1 MKIVS
6 DFILVLPN
14 KDIDISVGYSAGFIF
29 DGNRHLTSQELQ
41 AFFQEASDWDDFLS
55 RAKRITGEWAV
66 VFQRAEGEVWAATD
80 HRSSQRLYFRLAA
93 DGLRMAENGY
103 SLFTERDS
111 WDGDAVLFFLRW
123 GYTPAD
129 STLIREIRRLP
140 PGHALRYR
148 VGEGITTTAYD
159 TVDRYAPFDSHLLS
173 YEEAKEEL
181 KHRLIL
187 AGKRLVRYLNGR
199 PAILPLSGGFDSRM
213 IAYMLHRL
221 KYPHVYCISYGKEG
235 NPDSLKAAKVADKL
249 GFPFVYINSVRPDRP
264 DYTQDAEFL
273 SYMYNMTGLSS
284 CYYYQEFIAA
294 ASIASGSVHNGMVS
308 FPSNAVVLP
317 GHQGDDLG
325 GSQLMYSR
333 LAESKLSPN
342 KLSHILY
349 SHKQMNQQ
357 FDRKQKERLL
367 SIQAKLFSSYDKEQ
381 QPAYRTF
388 EQYMQWENIPKY
400 MLNSQQSWRFFGLDT
415 VCMLLDKELLDF
427 AYSLPFEYRYGKR
440 IYDDICRELYG
451 EKGISFSD
459 DLNLHGIISSP
470 VYRLKRSL
478 KPLLRP
484 FIPRPSIWK
493 GDIIG
498 FERIMQPVLRQ
509 VEQDGRFHP
518 TSINGLS
525 FCWYLLQNEKL
536 IDRPLPL

>member
-1 MKIVS
+1 MKIAS
-6 DFILVLPN
+6 DFTPLLPK
-14 KDIDISVGYSAGFIF
+14 KDIDIMAGYSAGFIF
-29 DGNRHLTSQELQ
+29 DGDRHLTSQELQ
-41 AFFQEASDWDDFLS
+41 AFFLAASDWDDFLS

-66 VFQRAEGEVWAATD
+66 AFQRADGEVWAATD
-80 HRSSQRLYFRLAA
+80 HRSSQRLYYRLFS

-103 SLFTERDS
+103 SLLTEPDN
-111 WDGDAVLFFLRW
+111 WDDDAVLFFLRW

-129 STLIREIRRLP
+129 STLIREIRKLP
-140 PGHALRYR
+140 SGHAMRYR
-148 VGEGITTTAYD
+148 AGKGITITAYD
-159 TVDRYAPFDSHLLS
+159 TVDRYAPFDSHPLS

-181 KHRLIL
+181 KHRLIR
-187 AGKRLVRYLNGR
+187 AGKRLVGYLNGR

-235 NPDSLKAAKVADKL
+235 NPDSLKAAKVADRL
-249 GFPFVYINSVRPDRP
+249 GFPFVYINSVRSDRA
-264 DYTQDAEFL
+264 DYTEDAEFL

-294 ASIASGSVHNGMVS
+294 GSIASGSVHNSMVP

-325 GSQLMYSR
+325 GSQLMHPR

-342 KLSHILY
+342 ELSCILY

-367 SIQAKLFSSYDKEQ
+367 SMQAKLFAGYDQIQ

-415 VCMLLDKELLDF
+415 ACMLLDKELLDF

-451 EKGISFSD
+451 ESGISFSD
-459 DLNLHGIISSP
+459 DLDLHGIISSP
-470 VYRLKRSL
+470 VYRLKRTV

-484 FIPRPSIWK
+484 FMPRPSIWK

-498 FERIMQPVLRQ
+498 FEQIMQPVLRE
-509 VEQDGRFHP
+509 VEQDGRFRP

-536 IDRPLPL
+536 IGRPLPL